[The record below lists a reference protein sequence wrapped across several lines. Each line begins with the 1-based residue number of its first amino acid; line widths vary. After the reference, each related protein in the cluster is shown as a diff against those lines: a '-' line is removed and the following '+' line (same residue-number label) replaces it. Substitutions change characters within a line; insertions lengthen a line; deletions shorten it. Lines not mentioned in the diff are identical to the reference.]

1 MKLDCQLSANQ
12 QRKTEGTDG
21 EVLGRIGVVARLHGN
36 SLAAGGK
43 SHTPLLPGCRNQH
56 NRRRSGGLSRA
67 ISVVMVLV
75 RLEGFGETTAVLA
88 SGLGI

>member
-1 MKLDCQLSANQ
+1 MKLDRQLSANQ

-21 EVLGRIGVVARLHGN
+21 EVLGRIGVVARLHGH
-36 SLAAGGK
+36 SLAAGRK